1 MKTNTNT
8 IQLWPGKLQGLFA
21 QQPRT
26 FIVLALGV
34 LGLGLASAA
43 DNVEADK
50 LLAAARA
57 KETHAQELRTSAAA
71 ASQKA
76 ADDELEASA
85 EDRQARILSAQAMQ
99 LMKADANKQ
108 KAFQLRQEARQQWA
122 EVLRKETEARNEDS
136 KAAQHKHNAEELEK
150 ASGQLHDQ
158 AAVAATL
165 GNDAKAQE
173 TLAQHE
179 TQLAESA
186 RTEATQLTQRAVG
199 AWREAEKLDPET
211 HQKVAPPQQRPAI
224 APKREVK

>member
-150 ASGQLHDQ
+150 
-158 AAVAATL
+158 
-165 GNDAKAQE
+165 
-173 TLAQHE
+173 
-179 TQLAESA
+179 
-186 RTEATQLTQRAVG
+186 
-199 AWREAEKLDPET
+199 
-211 HQKVAPPQQRPAI
+211 
-224 APKREVK
+224 

>member
-1 MKTNTNT
+1 MSTHNKRT
-8 IQLWPGKLQGLFA
+8 QLTGLSSNHRFA
-21 QQPRT
+21 S
-26 FIVLALGV
+26 VLALAITLSV
-34 LGLGLASAA
+34 PALLRAA

-50 LLAAARA
+50 LLAAARE
-57 KETHAQELRTSAAA
+57 KETHVQALRAAASA

-85 EDRQARILSAQAMQ
+85 EDRQARILSAQALQ
-99 LMKADANKQ
+99 LLKADANKQ

-122 EVLRKETEARNEDS
+122 EVLRKETEARNEES
-136 KAAQHKHNAEELEK
+136 RAAQHKHNAEELEK

-179 TQLAESA
+179 TQLAEAA
-186 RTEATQLTQRAVG
+186 RTEATQFTQRAVG

-211 HQKVAPPQQRPAI
+211 HQKVAPPQQKPTI
-224 APKREVK
+224 APKREAK